1 MFPASPGLWNVVATD
16 NGCLSH
22 CSSDG
27 LSSPQVPLKTNGW
40 RMRLMLGYG
49 LTWNLPPNSR
59 LNRPRFVT
67 SLVAKFD
74 FKGVSFKMLSAVYL
88 PNGQLMG
95 NMMIAAIA
103 DALTLTLPSWRAS
116 VRKAR
121 KSVLTH
127 WLCGKVN
134 PSKLRI
140 YCMKIW
146 NLATN
151 IWGVLKRGDPQNHR
165 SQY

>member
-1 MFPASPGLWNVVATD
+1 MDVSEN
-16 NGCLSH
+16 S
-22 CSSDG
+22 
-27 LSSPQVPLKTNGW
+27 VPLKPMVNDHYPYEMAIIENIPYFQTNP
-40 RMRLMLGYG
+40 YG

-59 LNRPRFVT
+59 KKITQDSWLQGSQDLT
-67 SLVAKFD
+67 SRVCPWKCCLRHIFQM
-74 FKGVSFKMLSAVYL
+74 GH
-88 PNGQLMG
+88 LMG

-103 DALTLTLPSWRAS
+103 DELTLTLPSWRAS

-140 YCMKIW
+140 CCMKIW

-165 SQY
+165 CQY